1 MLPCLVR
8 ACYHAAARS
17 HSTPLIS
24 FQKTLSLQQT
34 YPPEIVVL
42 VTPNVSISK
51 AYQLLCPALCTRIL
65 PIEEWPA
72 PLKSIDAQLGQADT
86 ALKRTL
92 DDHCPGWTKLG
103 IFSLQ
108 QYDTIL
114 YIDCD
119 CLVLKDVSSLLER
132 NKVYTE
138 SEALIAAAPDILPPH
153 YFNTGVMVVRPS
165 RQVFDT
171 MQRHASLL
179 TTFDGSD
186 TGFLNAY
193 FPTWFTEF
201 PPQARLPVGYNAQQA
216 MFDQTMETATTDTS
230 TDTNTTGTSTFWDV
244 QVAGSDL
251 YIVHYSNPVKPWQV
265 AESSS
270 SSSSASKN
278 SLQVLWKT
286 WHQKSKNFLLRYQ
299 KERAKEEQQLQLE
312 QEALHRQRQA
322 QAAAAAKPAGTAS
335 NSTAAQLHPKQI
347 HKLVTQRFKELRAQ
361 GKCTKDAMKQ
371 ARAELQPSDEV
382 ERDVGSQVA
391 AMFGM
396 R

>member
-1 MLPCLVR
+1 
-8 ACYHAAARS
+8 
-17 HSTPLIS
+17 
-24 FQKTLSLQQT
+24 
-34 YPPEIVVL
+34 
-42 VTPNVSISK
+42 
-51 AYQLLCPALCTRIL
+51 
-65 PIEEWPA
+65 
-72 PLKSIDAQLGQADT
+72 
-86 ALKRTL
+86 
-92 DDHCPGWTKLG
+92 
-103 IFSLQ
+103 
-108 QYDTIL
+108 
-114 YIDCD
+114 
-119 CLVLKDVSSLLER
+119 
-132 NKVYTE
+132 
-138 SEALIAAAPDILPPH
+138 
-153 YFNTGVMVVRPS
+153 MVVRPS

-216 MFDQTMETATTDTS
+216 MFDQTMHTASTETS
-230 TDTNTTGTSTFWDV
+230 TDTDATGTSTFWDV

-270 SSSSASKN
+270 SPSSASKN
-278 SLQVLWKT
+278 SLHVLWKT
-286 WHQKSKNFLLRYQ
+286 WHQKSRNFLLRYQ
-299 KERAKEEQQLQLE
+299 KERVKEEQQLQLE

-322 QAAAAAKPAGTAS
+322 QAAAAAKPAATAS
-335 NSTAAQLHPKQI
+335 NSSAAQLHPKQI

-361 GKCTKDAMKQ
+361 GICTQNAMKQ
-371 ARAELQPSDEV
+371 ARAELQPGDEV
-382 ERDVGSQVA
+382 EMDVGSQVA